1 MAPVLEELIE
11 NREFEDFNHEISK
24 FNDGT
29 SKHLEFTSQNS
40 VLKKIIETVNVIDH
54 DSCLPG
60 EEDSFFIVNLKE
72 VEKSLHLWH
81 EKLPRI
87 QPFYA
92 VKCNHNI
99 EVVKYLSGRGVN
111 FDCASKNEIEF
122 ILNLGVDPSR
132 IVYANP
138 CKTSSYIR
146 YAHDNGVNL
155 TTVDNCHEL
164 YKIKKYHPNT
174 DILIRIITD
183 DESAQC
189 QLSTKFGCDMET
201 ALEILDVAKELELN
215 IKGVAF
221 HIGSGATDNQAIF
234 KAIKDCRE
242 IFDNADNLGFKLD
255 TVDIGGGFQRE
266 SFDTFS
272 SMINYSIDKFF
283 PSTYCESRDLRFIA
297 EPGRFMVSDAFTLV
311 THVIAKRFDSMIY
324 VNDGVYGN
332 LNCILFD
339 HQNPIPQLVPLDTKS
354 LDTKEPSTTSL
365 ISYSIYGP
373 TCDGLDKIGDFKLP
387 PVNVGD
393 WLYFENVGAY
403 TSVASTSFNGFVS
416 DKFIYVE

>member
-11 NREFEDFNHEISK
+11 NRDFEDFDYVTK
-24 FNDGT
+24 KDC
-29 SKHLEFTSQNS
+29 QNPI
-40 VLKKIIETVNVIDH
+40 LKKIIETVNVIDH

-72 VEKSLHLWH
+72 VETSLQLWQ
-81 EKLPRI
+81 EKLPRVK
-87 QPFYA
+87 PFYA

-99 EVVKYLSGRGVN
+99 EVVKYLIDRGVN

-155 TTVDNCHEL
+155 TTIDNCHEL
-164 YKIKKYHPNT
+164 YKIKKYHPDT

-189 QLSTKFGCDMET
+189 QLSTKFGCDMNT
-201 ALEILDVAKELELN
+201 ALEILDVAKELDLN

-242 IFDNADNLGFKLD
+242 IFDNADSLGFNLD

-283 PSTYCESRDLRFIA
+283 PETYSESRNIRFIA
-297 EPGRFMVSDAFTLV
+297 EPGRFMVSNAFTLV
-311 THVIAKRFDSMIY
+311 THVIAKRFDSMLY

-339 HQNPIPQLVPLDTKS
+339 HQNPVPQLVPLKREGGQ
-354 LDTKEPSTTSL
+354 KQH
-365 ISYSIYGP
+365 YSIYGP
-373 TCDGLDKIGDFKLP
+373 TCDGLDKIGQFELP
-387 PVNVGD
+387 TVNVGD